1 MESTSPNQETKTEQ
15 KEEGTKKNEK
25 IKEDENQQGKNDPQ
39 TLSEGERMGLSKQQL
54 RKLEKRL
61 AVKKKK
67 EAKEQEVKTLTSKD
81 S

>member
-1 MESTSPNQETKTEQ
+1 
-15 KEEGTKKNEK
+15 
-25 IKEDENQQGKNDPQ
+25 
-39 TLSEGERMGLSKQQL
+39 MGLSKQQL